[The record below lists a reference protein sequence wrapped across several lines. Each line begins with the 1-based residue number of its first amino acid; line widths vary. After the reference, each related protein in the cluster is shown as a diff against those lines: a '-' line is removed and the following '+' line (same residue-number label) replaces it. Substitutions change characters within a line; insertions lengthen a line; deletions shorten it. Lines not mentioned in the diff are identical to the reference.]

1 MMEYFGFGAEVATLT
16 VSLFIAGY
24 CLGPLLWGPLS
35 EDIGRRPVFLISF
48 FFYAVWSALVCIRM
62 NYDNNRVLQ
71 GFQIGCALSRNTAS
85 ILVFRFLAG
94 TFAAAPLTN
103 SGGVVGDIWDAK
115 TRGTAMLIFA
125 VSPFAGPSLGPVV
138 SGWIAVGGASW
149 RWIFWVLT
157 MFSGICLVAIFFT
170 LPETYGP
177 VILLRKAQRIR
188 KETGDKRYY
197 APVEAVKLPIGP
209 RLYNILAMPFKILFL
224 EPMLIAITV
233 YQSVSC
239 CLPSLPTATD
249 PL

>member
-1 MMEYFGFGAEVATLT
+1 MLATL
-16 VSLFIAGY
+16 SDGH
-24 CLGPLLWGPLS
+24 LL
-35 EDIGRRPVFLISF
+35 R
-48 FFYAVWSALVCIRM
+48 
-62 NYDNNRVLQ
+62 
-71 GFQIGCALSRNTAS
+71 
-85 ILVFRFLAG
+85 
-94 TFAAAPLTN
+94 
-103 SGGVVGDIWDAK
+103 GVVGDIWDAK

-149 RWIFWVLT
+149 RWLFWVLT
-157 MFSGICLVAIFFT
+157 MFVSLFLRLIDHGSRNAQSGICLVAAFFT

-177 VILLRKAQRIR
+177 VLLVRKAKQIR
-188 KETGDKRYY
+188 KETGDERYY
-197 APVEAVKLPIGP
+197 APVEAIKLPIGP

-239 CLPSLPTATD
+239 CPPSLPTATD